1 MKNFEVYGFDSM
13 EFDQFHEDNQDQLPE
28 PSPLPQPIMPSFDD
42 FLIENIDVFDKY
54 VEDIREFSMRSLTRK
69 DGVLTA
75 TGPDDFVKRFDETY
89 KGYPNGIRK
98 TKIKNL
104 LKKHPSLQSTNP
116 EIMWLR
122 ISSFIKRYDD
132 K

>member
-1 MKNFEVYGFDSM
+1 
-13 EFDQFHEDNQDQLPE
+13 
-28 PSPLPQPIMPSFDD
+28 
-42 FLIENIDVFDKY
+42 
-54 VEDIREFSMRSLTRK
+54 MRSLTRK
-69 DGVLTA
+69 DGALTA
-75 TGPDDFVKRFDETY
+75 TGPDDFVKRFEETY

-116 EIMWLR
+116 DIMWLR
-122 ISSFIKRYDD
+122 ISSFIKRYGD

>member
-28 PSPLPQPIMPSFDD
+28 PSPLPF
-42 FLIENIDVFDKY
+42 
-54 VEDIREFSMRSLTRK
+54 VEDIRAFSMRSLTRK
-69 DGVLTA
+69 DGALTA
-75 TGPDDFVKRFDETY
+75 TGPDDFVKRFEETY

-116 EIMWLR
+116 DIMWRR
-122 ISSFIKRYDD
+122 ISSFIKRYGD